1 MLQQQPRE
9 DPHRDQHGIL
19 LTDSF
24 REPLPAG
31 TRSSHESSR
40 LLTYRYKNKTIDILM
55 TPEKES
61 GRVLLVGQ
69 VTGDD
74 TRMGKDNDLLVLL
87 TDGMNTVARTTTN
100 QFGEFQLEFEIMEDP
115 GLQIRLREG
124 SWVVIAL
131 GKMDWARKPG
141 TPARAQ
147 TD

>member
-1 MLQQQPRE
+1 MLQQQHPE
-9 DPHRDQHGIL
+9 YPHRDQNGIL

-24 REPLPAG
+24 HEPLPAG
-31 TRSSHESSR
+31 MRSSHESSR
-40 LLTYRYKNKTIDILM
+40 LLTYRYKNKTIDLLM
-55 TPEKES
+55 TPKMES

-69 VTGDD
+69 VTGND

-87 TDGMNTVARTTTN
+87 TDGMKTVERTTTN

-131 GKMDWARKPG
+131 GKMDWARKQGPR
-141 TPARAQ
+141 PRAQ